1 MKTVYDNVW
10 VEVEDGNVKC
20 FYYNVIRELCCAE
33 SDSIFTT
40 KSGKYFIDNQW
51 VSHKVW
57 QKTFDSIHLNLHFID
72 RKFKRGFEKE

>member
-1 MKTVYDNVW
+1 MTREISEHETVYDNVW

-33 SDSIFTT
+33 SDSIFTI
-40 KSGKYFIDNQW
+40 KNGKYFIDNQW

-57 QKTFDSIHLNLHFID
+57 QKIFEYIHLTVYI
-72 RKFKRGFEKE
+72 